1 MKKIGI
7 GQATGKII
15 LIGEHSVV
23 YGKKAIAF
31 PFAGVGIHTTVQ
43 KKPTIHIQ
51 SKYFSG
57 TLDEMKQIASMH
69 NLVLLIEVL
78 QKDLALPNFNL
89 SIQSSIPSERGMG
102 SSAAVAVS
110 IVRAFFDWQNLAL
123 DNKTLLKYVD
133 YSEQIAHDNPS
144 GIDAAATSGTQPILF
159 EKGQPF
165 EAFPLNVDAYL
176 LVADTG
182 IKGQTRQAVK
192 DVATLVNQKGQS
204 VQVIIDQLGDLT
216 LEAKTAIIQNQAK
229 RLGQIMTA
237 SHHLLQKLTV
247 SNQTLD
253 EAVEIALDNHALG
266 AKLTGGGRGGCLIV
280 LAKDLQNAKQIQEK
294 LISYGMKRTWLQ
306 GLGVF
311 KNV

>member
-7 GQATGKII
+7 GRATGKII

-159 EKGQPF
+159 EKGHRF

-204 VQVIIDQLGDLT
+204 VQAIIDQLGDLT

>member
-7 GQATGKII
+7 GRATGKII

-110 IVRAFFDWQNLAL
+110 IVRAIFDWQNLAL

-144 GIDAAATSGTQPILF
+144 GIDAAATSGNQPILF

-192 DVATLVNQKGQS
+192 DVATLVKQKGQS
-204 VQVIIDQLGDLT
+204 VQAIIDQLGDLT

-294 LISYGMKRTWLQ
+294 LISYGIKRTWLQ

>member
-7 GQATGKII
+7 GRATGKII

-204 VQVIIDQLGDLT
+204 VQAIIDQLGDLT

-280 LAKDLQNAKQIQEK
+280 LAKDLQSAKQIQEK

>member
-7 GQATGKII
+7 GRATGKII

-110 IVRAFFDWQNLAL
+110 IVHAIFDWQNLAL

-204 VQVIIDQLGDLT
+204 VQAIIDQLGDLT

>member
-7 GQATGKII
+7 GRATGKII

-43 KKPTIHIQ
+43 KNPTIHIQ

-110 IVRAFFDWQNLAL
+110 IVRAIFDWQNLAL

-159 EKGQPF
+159 EKGHPF

-204 VQVIIDQLGDLT
+204 VQAIIDQLGDLT

-306 GLGVF
+306 ELGVF

>member
-78 QKDLALPNFNL
+78 QKDLALPNFDL

-110 IVRAFFDWQNLAL
+110 IVRAIFDWQNLAL

-204 VQVIIDQLGDLT
+204 VQAIIDQLGDLT

>member
-7 GQATGKII
+7 GRATGKII

-78 QKDLALPNFNL
+78 QKNLALPNFNL

-192 DVATLVNQKGQS
+192 DVATLVNQQSQS
-204 VQVIIDQLGDLT
+204 VQAIIDQLGDLT

>member
-1 MKKIGI
+1 
-7 GQATGKII
+7 
-15 LIGEHSVV
+15 
-23 YGKKAIAF
+23 
-31 PFAGVGIHTTVQ
+31 
-43 KKPTIHIQ
+43 
-51 SKYFSG
+51 
-57 TLDEMKQIASMH
+57 MH

-204 VQVIIDQLGDLT
+204 VQAIIDQLGDLT

>member
-7 GQATGKII
+7 GRATGKII

-159 EKGQPF
+159 EKGHRF

-204 VQVIIDQLGDLT
+204 VQAIIDQLGDLT

-280 LAKDLQNAKQIQEK
+280 LAKDLQSAKQIQEK

-306 GLGVF
+306 GLGVYQ
-311 KNV
+311 NV